1 MSGCPRTLTRILNG
15 RKVVNCQDEPDR
27 KDTMRQELD
36 EAHRAEFE
44 RLYNAYRLAVHGYCV
59 RRTSHTDAAD
69 AVSETFLVAWRRFDD
84 VAPEPD
90 TLPYLYGIAAKVL
103 SNLRRSSR
111 RRSRLGLK
119 LQALGVAPSTDPMT
133 IVVRNSEQIEVE
145 QAVRKLSRKDR
156 EIVMLYAWEE
166 LPRKQIAQAMGM
178 SKPAVNPRIHRS
190 YKRLARVLKPKM
202 AVTHIKQVTPPIADK
217 GGGV

>member
-1 MSGCPRTLTRILNG
+1 M
-15 RKVVNCQDEPDR
+15 Q
-27 KDTMRQELD
+27 QELD
-36 EAHRAEFE
+36 EARRADFE
-44 RLYNAYRLAVHGYCV
+44 RLYNAYRLAVHGYCA
-59 RRTSHTDAAD
+59 RRTSYADAAD

-90 TLPYLYGIAAKVL
+90 TLPYLYSVAAKVL

-111 RRSRLGLK
+111 RRSRLNLK

-133 IVVRNSEQIEVE
+133 VVVRNSEQVEVE
-145 QAVRKLSRKDR
+145 QAVRRLSRKDR

-166 LPRKQIAQAMGM
+166 LSRKQIAQRMGM
-178 SKPAVNPRIHRS
+178 TKTAVDQRIHRS

-202 AVTHIKQVTPPIADK
+202 AVTQITPPIADK